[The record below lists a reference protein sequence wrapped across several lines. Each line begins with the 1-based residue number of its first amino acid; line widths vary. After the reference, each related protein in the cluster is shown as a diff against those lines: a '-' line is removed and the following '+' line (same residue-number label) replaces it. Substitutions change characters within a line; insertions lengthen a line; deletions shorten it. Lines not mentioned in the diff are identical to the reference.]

1 MVVQP
6 KLCESRSS
14 SGFKNKTP
22 LPQAAGFFFARCQY
36 RHAPRDWPGAK
47 QSTDRSERAEGR
59 TDCWESLCRAWLG
72 TTRLQGHRREVVSHP
87 PGCALGVDGLLG
99 KPLPSMA
106 RHYTASGAS
115 PRSRLASTWMRT
127 RGGRIAG
134 KAFAEHGS
142 ALPRPPFRAAKGKAW
157 EGRCISRAEPRS
169 AGALAATPVQSLARH
184 HAESAGKKKALPSG
198 APPVTTIGWITL
210 RLRCRGPSS
219 LRRDWP

>member
-59 TDCWESLCRAWLG
+59 LDCRESLCRAWLG

-134 KAFAEHGS
+134 KASAEHGS
-142 ALPRPPFRAAKGKAW
+142 ALHGFGGIAAKSSRIHLDAHRGGDGLLGKPLP
-157 EGRCISRAEPRS
+157 SM
-169 AGALAATPVQSLARH
+169 ARH
-184 HAESAGKKKALPSG
+184 YRGLPFAQRRGRLGRGAVRVEPSHAWLGH
-198 APPVTTIGWITL
+198 
-210 RLRCRGPSS
+210 
-219 LRRDWP
+219 

>member
-22 LPQAAGFFFARCQY
+22 LPQAAGFFFARFHY
-36 RHAPRDWPGAK
+36 RHAPRDWPGRSSRQTDQSGLRGGRIAGKAFAEHGSALRGSRGIAAK
-47 QSTDRSERAEGR
+47 SSRIHLDAHRGG

-72 TTRLQGHRREVVSHP
+72 TTRLRGHRREVVSHP

-115 PRSRLASTWMRT
+115 PRSRHASTWMRT
-127 RGGRIAG
+127 GGG
-134 KAFAEHGS
+134 TDCWES
-142 ALPRPPFRAAKGKAW
+142 LCRAWPGTTAASLSRS
-157 EGRCISRAEPRS
+157 EGEGLG
-169 AGALAATPVQSLARH
+169 GALY
-184 HAESAGKKKALPSG
+184 E
-198 APPVTTIGWITL
+198 
-210 RLRCRGPSS
+210 
-219 LRRDWP
+219 